1 MSSNQKMF
9 GYWQKVTDEKSA
21 WDAAQMGGLPVL
33 FFAFNMAL
41 VIFLLYG
48 NRVLPDALSLI
59 GVVLTIVMAV
69 FAFRIRAKKPAS
81 LPYLLVIFLMF
92 QAVTLVFAL
101 IGSLYAADL
110 KLGLIT
116 FGVTA
121 VLPVIVS
128 IVALNGLSGWNWL
141 RKNGIAMKF

>member
-1 MSSNQKMF
+1 MF

-41 VIFLLYG
+41 VIFLLYS

-59 GVVLTIVMAV
+59 GVVLTIIMTI

-81 LPYLLVIFLMF
+81 LPYLLVIFLVF
-92 QAVTLVFAL
+92 QAATLFFAL
-101 IGSLYAADL
+101 VGSLYASGL
-110 KLGLIT
+110 RLGLIT

-121 VLPVIVS
+121 VLPAIVS
-128 IVALNGLSGWNWL
+128 IVAINGLSGWNWL
-141 RKNGIAMKF
+141 RKNSVKMKF